1 MAEHEM
7 SETDLRLALE
17 AIGSYMTD
25 YADLEKRLRE
35 GDLTRLNEAADA
47 LADLRRKLE
56 ERDLKVAELAISSVL
71 FRGTLEAL
79 LRLKDAKDAG
89 FETYVEEEAYRRDK
103 VLAWNAARAALKP
116 TGELLSR
123 DDAPTET
130 ARSE

>member
-17 AIGSYMTD
+17 AIGSYKTD

-56 ERDLKVAELAISSVL
+56 ERDLKVAE

-79 LRLKDAKDAG
+79 LRLKDAKDA
-89 FETYVEEEAYRRDK
+89 
-103 VLAWNAARAALKP
+103 AWNAARAALKP

>member
-17 AIGSYMTD
+17 AIGSYKTD

-56 ERDLKVAELAISSVL
+56 ERDLKVAE